1 MQQSQFLMILNL
13 HGCGIGDR
21 GVKDV
26 AAGFLAEGSLKV
38 MQKLDISSN
47 DITPQGCNSIR
58 VILMKS
64 HLVELNLT
72 NNPLKDAGVA
82 KFADLMIHQK
92 CSV

>member
-1 MQQSQFLMILNL
+1 L
-13 HGCGIGDR
+13 HGCGLGDR

-26 AAGFLAEGSLKV
+26 AAGFLLEGSLKV
-38 MQKLDISSN
+38 MQKLDLSSN

-82 KFADLMIHQK
+82 KFSDLMIH
-92 CSV
+92 

>member
-1 MQQSQFLMILNL
+1 MILNL

-26 AAGFLAEGSLKV
+26 AGGFLMEGSLKV
-38 MQKLDISSN
+38 MQKLDLSSN
-47 DITPQGCNSIR
+47 DITQHGCNSIR

-64 HLVELNLT
+64 HLIEVNLT
-72 NNPLKDAGVA
+72 NNPLKDAGFA
-82 KFADLMIHQK
+82 KFVDLFIHQK

>member
-1 MQQSQFLMILNL
+1 MILNL

-26 AAGFLAEGSLKV
+26 AAGFLLEGSLKV

-58 VILMKS
+58 VILIKS

>member
-1 MQQSQFLMILNL
+1 MILNL

-26 AAGFLAEGSLKV
+26 AAGFQLEGSLKV
-38 MQKLDISSN
+38 MQKLDLSSN

-82 KFADLMIHQK
+82 KFSDLMIH
-92 CSV
+92 

>member
-1 MQQSQFLMILNL
+1 M
-13 HGCGIGDR
+13 HGCGLGDR

-26 AAGFLAEGSLKV
+26 AAGFLLEGSLKV
-38 MQKLDISSN
+38 MQKLDLSSN

-82 KFADLMIHQK
+82 KFSDLMIH
-92 CSV
+92 

>member
-1 MQQSQFLMILNL
+1 MILNL

-26 AAGFLAEGSLKV
+26 AAGFLLEGSLKV
-38 MQKLDISSN
+38 MQKLDLSSN

-82 KFADLMIHQK
+82 KFADFMIHQK

>member
-1 MQQSQFLMILNL
+1 MILNL

-26 AAGFLAEGSLKV
+26 AAGFLLEGSLKI
-38 MQKLDISSN
+38 MQKLDLSSN

>member
-1 MQQSQFLMILNL
+1 MILNL

-26 AAGFLAEGSLKV
+26 AAGFLLEGSLKV
-38 MQKLDISSN
+38 MQKLDLSSN

>member
-1 MQQSQFLMILNL
+1 MILNL

-26 AAGFLAEGSLKV
+26 AAGFLLEGSLKV
-38 MQKLDISSN
+38 MQKLDLSSN

-72 NNPLKDAGVA
+72 NNPLKDAGVG
-82 KFADLMIHQK
+82 KFSDLMIH
-92 CSV
+92 

>member
-1 MQQSQFLMILNL
+1 MILNL

-26 AAGFLAEGSLKV
+26 AAGFLLEGSLKV
-38 MQKLDISSN
+38 LQKLDLSSN

-72 NNPLKDAGVA
+72 NNPLKDAGVS
-82 KFADLMIHQK
+82 KFSDFMIH
-92 CSV
+92 

>member
-1 MQQSQFLMILNL
+1 MILNL

-26 AAGFLAEGSLKV
+26 AAGFLLEGSLKV
-38 MQKLDISSN
+38 LQKLDLSSN

-72 NNPLKDAGVA
+72 NNSLKDAGVS
-82 KFADLMIHQK
+82 KFSDLMIH
-92 CSV
+92 